1 MTTDDAPDAAVAP
14 ATPTKVRGVRGRE
27 LVTLSGLG
35 ITSLVAYGAWFYAYG
50 VLVEAIEV
58 DTGWSSSI
66 LGATYAAATLLV
78 GVLATL
84 AGRVLDRRGAAP
96 VLAVGGVLGGGLL
109 VAASHATTA
118 GLFALSY
125 GLGGGLVGALGF
137 YHVTMAASARLG
149 TAQQRPRNLALLTIW
164 AGLASAIYLPI
175 TATLVEAQGWRATQ
189 RWLGISVIVA
199 FLGAAW
205 LTRGLKARAV
215 EADQDVR
222 PLPALRLAAADPAV
236 RQMLLAEAVAGIG
249 IGVLL
254 VQQVPA
260 MVDAGLA
267 FTTAAGFAGAR
278 GLLQLAGRIPLTPV
292 VARFG
297 TRRSLVGALFLVG
310 VSGLLL
316 LNSSNYVIA
325 SLFALVAG
333 IGLGAM
339 SPLSGLYA
347 QELFDDA
354 HLGLLMG
361 ARASVRQVFWAAG
374 PFSAGI
380 LVDATGSTKVASIM
394 VAIAGFTSCA
404 LLARPLKSPAKL
416 PLPA

>member
-1 MTTDDAPDAAVAP
+1 MTTDAVPEAPTDP
-14 ATPTKVRGVRGRE
+14 EKVRAVRGRD
-27 LVTLSGLG
+27 LVSLSGLG
-35 ITSLVAYGAWFYAYG
+35 ITSLVAYGSWFYAYG
-50 VLVEAIEV
+50 VLVEAIEA
-58 DTGWSSSI
+58 DTGWSSTV
-66 LGATYAAATLLV
+66 LGATYAVATLLV
-78 GVLATL
+78 GALATL

-96 VLAVGGVLGGGLL
+96 VLAVGGLVGGSLMI
-109 VAASHATTA
+109 AAAQAQTA
-118 GLFALSY
+118 LLFAITY

-149 TAQQRPRNLALLTIW
+149 EAQQRPRNLALLTIW

-175 TATLVEAQGWRATQ
+175 TARLVEASGWRVTQ
-189 RWLGISVIVA
+189 RWLGISIMVA

-205 LTRGLKARAV
+205 LTRGIKAIVVQEDHDA
-215 EADQDVR
+215 R
-222 PLPALRLAAADPAV
+222 PLPALRIAAADPVV
-236 RQMLLAEAVAGIG
+236 RRMLVADGVAGIG

-278 GLLQLAGRIPLTPV
+278 GFLQLLGRIPLSPV

-297 TRRSLVGALFLVG
+297 TRQSLSGALALVG

-316 LNSSNYVIA
+316 LTSSTFLVA
-325 SLFALVAG
+325 GLFALVAG
-333 IGLGAM
+333 VGLGAM

-361 ARASVRQVFWAAG
+361 ARATIRQVFWAAG
-374 PFSAGI
+374 PFVAGI
-380 LVDATGSTKVASIM
+380 LVDATGSTKVASLM
-394 VAIAGFTSCA
+394 IAVTGFASA
-404 LLARPLKSPAKL
+404 LLLARPVRDELVTP
-416 PLPA
+416 

>member
-1 MTTDDAPDAAVAP
+1 MTTRRRD
-14 ATPTKVRGVRGRE
+14 

-35 ITSLVAYGAWFYAYG
+35 VTSLVAYGAWFYAYG
-50 VLVEAIEV
+50 VLVKAIEV
-58 DTGWSSSI
+58 DTGWSSTA
-66 LGATYAAATLLV
+66 LGATYAVATLLV
-78 GVLATL
+78 GVLATM

-96 VLAVGGVLGGGLL
+96 VLAVGGLVGGGLL
-109 VAASHATTA
+109 IAAADA
-118 GLFALSY
+118 GSPGMFAVTY
-125 GLGGGLVGALGF
+125 GLGGGVVGALGF

-149 TAQQRPRNLALLTIW
+149 TPAQRPRNLALLTIW

-175 TATLVEAQGWRATQ
+175 TAQLVEAQGWRATQ
-189 RWLGISVIVA
+189 RWLGASVVIA
-199 FLGAAW
+199 FILAAW
-205 LTRGLKARAV
+205 LTRSITASVV
-215 EADQDVR
+215 EVDHDAR

-236 RQMLLAEAVAGIG
+236 RQMLLADAVAGIG

-278 GLLQLAGRIPLTPV
+278 GLLQLLGRIPLTPV
-292 VARFG
+292 VTRFG

-316 LNSSNYVIA
+316 RSSGNFVVA

-333 IGLGAM
+333 VGLGAM

-347 QELFDDA
+347 QELFDEA

-361 ARASVRQVFWAAG
+361 ARATIRQVFWAAG
-374 PFSAGI
+374 PFLAGI
-380 LVDATGSTKVASIM
+380 LVDATGSTEVASLL
-394 VAIAGFTSCA
+394 VAVTGFLSAG
-404 LLARPLKSPAKL
+404 LLSRRVPAG
-416 PLPA
+416 